1 MGVGMRAAVRSQ
13 INLVMAEMEHVAALK
28 GVRDIIY
35 PIMWFQVKI
44 IIFFHPT
51 EPAQM
56 PQMSIST
63 SRLTVLRYILF
74 YLLHPQVISFVEV
87 NQEIIL
93 AWSFFQVII
102 QAQHPRISSVW
113 DP

>member
-51 EPAQM
+51 EPAKM
-56 PQMSIST
+56 PQMSIAFNC
-63 SRLTVLRYILF
+63 LKIY
-74 YLLHPQVISFVEV
+74 
-87 NQEIIL
+87 
-93 AWSFFQVII
+93 FF
-102 QAQHPRISSVW
+102 
-113 DP
+113 